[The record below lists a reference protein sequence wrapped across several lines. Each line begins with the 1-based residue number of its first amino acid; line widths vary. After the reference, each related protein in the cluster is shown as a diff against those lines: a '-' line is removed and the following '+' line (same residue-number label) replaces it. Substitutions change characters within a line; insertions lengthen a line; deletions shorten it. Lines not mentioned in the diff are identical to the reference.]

1 MPGDGT
7 VVKQTRFGDIG
18 GYTPVTV
25 KNKDT
30 KETFVINFTN
40 AKVKG
45 NEAEWTIKDGKV
57 YDKDGK
63 TIEDNVMEV
72 TRYQAAL
79 IKAAARG
86 DDYKGEHNFLDR
98 EDLNGA
104 IYADVAK
111 EELQKAKSEYRLNDM
126 ETGYVPGDNGGFVPR
141 IVPAAD
147 ATEGGVIFAE
157 VVNKDGETGG
167 LTIDIRTPEQL
178 ADEQRRAE
186 EAAEH
191 FDRANKPWWKFW

>member
-30 KETFVINFTN
+30 QETFVINFKN
-40 AKVKG
+40 AKVTG
-45 NEAEWTIKDGKV
+45 NEAEWTIRDGKV
-57 YDKDGK
+57 YDKNGK

-86 DDYKGEHNFLDR
+86 DDFKGEHNFLDR
-98 EDLNGA
+98 DDLNGA
-104 IYADVAK
+104 TYEEVAK
-111 EELQKAKSEYRLNDM
+111 EELQKAKSEYKLDEM
-126 ETGYVPGDNGGFVPR
+126 EIGYFPDKNGKFVPE

-147 ATEGGVIFAE
+147 ATEAGIIFANVINDE
-157 VVNKDGETGG
+157 GEKGR
-167 LTIDIRTPEQL
+167 LRIDIRTDEEL
-178 ADEQRRAE
+178 AEEQRLKE
-186 EAAEH
+186 EAAEY
-191 FDRANKPWWKFW
+191 FEKQSKPWWKFW

>member
-30 KETFVINFTN
+30 QETFVINFKN
-40 AKVKG
+40 AKVTG
-45 NEAEWTIKDGKV
+45 NEAEWTIRDGKV
-57 YDKDGK
+57 YDKNGK

-86 DDYKGEHNFLDR
+86 DDFKGEHNFLDR
-98 EDLNGA
+98 DDLNGA
-104 IYADVAK
+104 TYAEVAK
-111 EELQKAKSEYRLNDM
+111 EELQKAKSEYKLDEM
-126 ETGYVPGDNGGFVPR
+126 EIGYFPDKNGKFVPE
-141 IVPAAD
+141 IVSAAD
-147 ATEGGVIFAE
+147 ATEAGIIFANVINDE
-157 VVNKDGETGG
+157 GEKGR
-167 LTIDIRTPEQL
+167 LRIDIRTDEEL
-178 ADEQRRAE
+178 AEEQRLKE
-186 EAAEH
+186 EAAEY
-191 FDRANKPWWKFW
+191 FEKQSKPWWKFW

>member
-30 KETFVINFTN
+30 QETFVINFKN
-40 AKVKG
+40 AKVTG
-45 NEAEWTIKDGKV
+45 NEAEWTIRDGKV
-57 YDKDGK
+57 YDKNGK

-86 DDYKGEHNFLDR
+86 DDFKGEHNFLDR
-98 EDLNGA
+98 DDLNGA
-104 IYADVAK
+104 TYAEVAK
-111 EELQKAKSEYRLNDM
+111 EELQKAKSEYKLDEM
-126 ETGYVPGDNGGFVPR
+126 EIGYFPDKNGKFVPE

-147 ATEGGVIFAE
+147 ATEAGIIFANVINDE
-157 VVNKDGETGG
+157 GEKGR
-167 LTIDIRTPEQL
+167 LRIDIRTDEEL
-178 ADEQRRAE
+178 AEEQRLKE
-186 EAAEH
+186 EAAEY
-191 FDRANKPWWKFW
+191 FEKQSKPWWKFW

>member
-30 KETFVINFTN
+30 QETFVINFKN
-40 AKVKG
+40 AKVTG
-45 NEAEWTIKDGKV
+45 NEAEWTIRDGKV
-57 YDKDGK
+57 YDKNGK

-86 DDYKGEHNFLDR
+86 DDFKGEHNFLDR
-98 EDLNGA
+98 DDLNGA
-104 IYADVAK
+104 TYAEVAK
-111 EELQKAKSEYRLNDM
+111 EELQKAKSEYKLDEM
-126 ETGYVPGDNGGFVPR
+126 EIGYFPDENGKFVPE

-147 ATEGGVIFAE
+147 ATEAGIIFANVINDE
-157 VVNKDGETGG
+157 GEKGR
-167 LTIDIRTPEQL
+167 LRIDIRTDEEL
-178 ADEQRRAE
+178 AEEQRLKE
-186 EAAEH
+186 EAAEY
-191 FDRANKPWWKFW
+191 FEKQSKPWWKFW

>member
-7 VVKQTRFGDIG
+7 VVKQTRFADIG

-30 KETFVINFTN
+30 QETFVINFKN
-40 AKVKG
+40 AKVTG
-45 NEAEWTIKDGKV
+45 NEAEWTIRDGKV
-57 YDKDGK
+57 YDKNGK

-86 DDYKGEHNFLDR
+86 DDFKGEHNFLDR
-98 EDLNGA
+98 DDLNGA
-104 IYADVAK
+104 TYAEVAK
-111 EELQKAKSEYRLNDM
+111 EELQKAKSEYKLDEM
-126 ETGYVPGDNGGFVPR
+126 EIGYFPDENGKFVPE

-147 ATEGGVIFAE
+147 ATEAGIIFANVINDE
-157 VVNKDGETGG
+157 GEKGR
-167 LTIDIRTPEQL
+167 LRIDIRTDEEL
-178 ADEQRRAE
+178 AEEQRLKE
-186 EAAEH
+186 EAAEY
-191 FDRANKPWWKFW
+191 FEKQSKPWWKFW

>member
-30 KETFVINFTN
+30 QETFVINFKN
-40 AKVKG
+40 AKVTG
-45 NEAEWTIKDGKV
+45 NEAEWTIRDGKV
-57 YDKDGK
+57 YDKNGK

-86 DDYKGEHNFLDR
+86 DDFKGEHNFLDR
-98 EDLNGA
+98 DDLNGA
-104 IYADVAK
+104 TYAEVAK
-111 EELQKAKSEYRLNDM
+111 EELQKAKSEYKLDEM
-126 ETGYVPGDNGGFVPR
+126 EIGYFPDKNGKFVPE

-147 ATEGGVIFAE
+147 ATEAGIIFANVINDE
-157 VVNKDGETGG
+157 GEKGR
-167 LTIDIRTPEQL
+167 LRMDIRTDEEL
-178 ADEQRRAE
+178 AEEQRLKE
-186 EAAEH
+186 EAAEY
-191 FDRANKPWWKFW
+191 FEKQSKPWWKFW